1 MSVNVPLGW
10 NKKKNKRASVGKF
23 LRCKWWKDAKERAR
37 EKEREVKGSEDE
49 RVKEARE
56 REREKVYIFAG

>member
-1 MSVNVPLGW
+1 
-10 NKKKNKRASVGKF
+10 
-23 LRCKWWKDAKERAR
+23 
-37 EKEREVKGSEDE
+37 VKGSEDE